1 MRKILLILLFPYVSY
16 AQVQIG
22 QDIDG
27 EAQGDE
33 SGTGVSI
40 SSDGSIVAI
49 GAPLNDGNGSNSGH
63 VRVYENQ
70 SGEWIQ
76 IGQDIDGEATS
87 DGSGRS
93 ISLSAD
99 GNIVAVGALGN
110 DENGSA
116 SGHVRIYEN
125 QEGEWIQIGED
136 IDGEAPLD
144 FFGRSVSL
152 SSDGNVV
159 AIGAIENTA
168 NGTSTGYAR
177 IHRNQDGEWVQI
189 GQNIFGEAVDDSFG
203 CGISLSSDGNIVAVG
218 ACNNDENGDFSGHVR
233 VFRNEDDVWVQIGE
247 DIDGEAAGD
256 QSGRSISLSSDGN
269 MIAIGARG
277 NDGNGDFS
285 GHVRVYKN
293 QDNVWEQVG
302 DDINGEV
309 PGDFSENVSL
319 SSNGNIVAI
328 GAFGNDANGTN
339 SGHVRIYEN
348 QGGTWLQLGIDI
360 DGEGSF
366 NRSGENLSLSS
377 DGSTVAIAA
386 FFNNGNGGNG
396 FDSGHVR
403 VYDISTLL
411 SIEDIPTFSFTLY
424 PNPSSTQVTIQLKQN
439 EILEK
444 TTIYNILG
452 QPVKTTTGTI
462 INTSELSQGLYV
474 IEVITR
480 EGKSS
485 QKLIVR

>member
-159 AIGAIENTA
+159 AIGAIENTV

-203 CGISLSSDGNIVAVG
+203 CSISLSSDGNIVAVG
-218 ACNNDENGDFSGHVR
+218 ASNNDENGDFSGHVR

-277 NDGNGDFS
+277 NDGNGLSS

-309 PGDFSENVSL
+309 FGDFSGNVSL
-319 SSNGNIVAI
+319 SSNGNIVVI